1 MKILITGA
9 TGLVG
14 KFLGASLSAQ
24 SHDIYI
30 VSRKP
35 NVHLPFSHSLIVGDL
50 SAGVISELQG
60 HSFDAVFHLMGETIA
75 QRWTSAVKQQIFT
88 SRVESTKNLILSLGA
103 VKTLIVAS
111 AIGIYGERG
120 TEKLSEESSLG
131 TDFLSRVCQAW
142 ESAASSALLKFP
154 DVRIVKMRFGLVL
167 SEHGGAFPKL
177 LKPIQYG
184 VGGTIGD
191 GNAIMSWIHL
201 EDLVRMMTYVLNN
214 INLDGPI
221 NAVSPEPVTNQY
233 LTHAIASKLHRW
245 AVFRIPKM
253 VLKGVLGEMASV
265 LIFSQNVSSEK
276 IQQAGFS
283 FHYPRL
289 SAALDQL
296 IKPS

>member
-14 KFLGASLSAQ
+14 SSLGASLSAQ
-24 SHDIYI
+24 GHDLYI
-30 VSRKP
+30 ISRKSKI
-35 NVHLPFSHSLIVGDL
+35 HLPFPCSLIVGDL
-50 SAGVISELQG
+50 STGVILELQK

-75 QRWTSAVKQQIFT
+75 QRWTPIVKQRIFT
-88 SRVESTKNLILSLGA
+88 SRVESTKNLILSLGE

-120 TEKLSEESSLG
+120 IEKLSEESPTG
-131 TDFLSRVCQAW
+131 TDFLSRVCLAW

-154 DVRIVKMRFGLVL
+154 NLRIVKMRFGLVL

-177 LKPIQYG
+177 LNLIQYG

-191 GNAIMSWIHL
+191 GTAMMSWIHL
-201 EDLVRMMTYVLNN
+201 EDLVRMLTYVLNN
-214 INLDGPI
+214 KNLFGPI
-221 NAVSPEPVTNQY
+221 NAVAPEPVTNQY

-245 AVFRIPKM
+245 AVFRIPKI
-253 VLKGVLGEMASV
+253 VLKGLLGEMASV
-265 LIFSQNVSSEK
+265 VIFSQNVSSEK
-276 IQQAGFS
+276 IQQAGFT

-296 IKPS
+296 IKP